1 MSDLLLVN
9 YVTVI
14 SPKGACTLFPILSV
28 YYEFVLKNSDPRE
41 MTLVT
46 YGQDV
51 YWIMHGDLVHPM

>member
-1 MSDLLLVN
+1 MGDVLLVN
-9 YVTVI
+9 YVTII

-46 YGQDV
+46 NGNDV
-51 YWIMHGDLVHPM
+51 YWLTHGNVVRFM